1 MFRRWLAHPL
11 TRDLPI
17 DSPQTTE
24 LRREIIRSKPFLKQI
39 YEEWCV
45 AISRWVPDLHGGILE
60 LGSGGGILADHIPDV
75 ITSEVFPCKGVR
87 LVADARTL
95 PLASS
100 SIRAI
105 VLIDVLHHI
114 PQVRYFFSEAARCLA
129 PGGAVIMLEPW
140 VSPWSTFVY
149 THLHHEPFR
158 ISSPEWSFPEQG
170 PLSGANGALP
180 WIVFERDR
188 AREIA
193 LFLRL
198 NFRSYLSSAFNPS
211 CPFDT

>member
-1 MFRRWLAHPL
+1 LAHPL
-11 TRDLPI
+11 TRDLSI

-39 YEEWCV
+39 YEEWCA

-60 LGSGGGILADHIPDV
+60 LGSGGGILADHIQDV

-114 PQVRYFFSEAARCLA
+114 PQVRHFFSEAARCLA
-129 PGGAVIMLEPW
+129 PGGAVIMLEPMGIA
-140 VSPWSTFVY
+140 VVDVRIYSPPSRAFPD
-149 THLHHEPFR
+149 L
-158 ISSPEWSFPEQG
+158 ISGVEFPGARTPVGSQWRP
-170 PLSGANGALP
+170 PLDS
-180 WIVFERDR
+180 V
-188 AREIA
+188 
-193 LFLRL
+193 
-198 NFRSYLSSAFNPS
+198 
-211 CPFDT
+211 